1 MALDFTTGVL
11 DPRVTVTRALNTAT
25 RVNSSGLV
33 EIVNANL
40 PRFDYNPSTLAP
52 RGLLIEEARTNLM
65 LQSSDFG
72 NVLWTKSN
80 ATITSDAITSPDG
93 TLTADKLVENTAT
106 NSHFVF
112 QNSACATATSYTYTV
127 FAKKGERNF
136 LSIFCINTAAAAN
149 TFFNLNTGVVVS
161 TSAGATSSITPFGN
175 GWYRCS
181 VTTTTTSV
189 TTGIYA
195 GVSADG
201 INSNYTGDGTSG
213 IYLWGAQ
220 LEAGAFATSYIP
232 TTTTSLTRNAD
243 AVSMTGTN
251 FSDWYNASEGSF
263 YARGSRNNDASFS
276 ALVAV
281 SSDASNEMYMTQ
293 TSSRAFA
300 FIRSSAGV
308 NGDLNGQVNSW
319 IGGTVGSAV
328 FAYKL
333 NNAALAVN
341 ANSTITDTTVTI
353 PTVNRLDI
361 GARSNGTFMNGHI
374 QRVSYWPQRL
384 IDAEAQAFS
393 KG

>member
-1 MALDFTTGVL
+1 M
-11 DPRVTVTRALNTAT
+11 
-25 RVNSSGLV
+25 
-33 EIVNANL
+33 
-40 PRFDYNPSTLAP
+40 
-52 RGLLIEEARTNLM
+52 
-65 LQSSDFG
+65 
-72 NVLWTKSN
+72 
-80 ATITSDAITSPDG
+80 
-93 TLTADKLVENTAT
+93 
-106 NSHFVF
+106 
-112 QNSACATATSYTYTV
+112 
-127 FAKKGERNF
+127 
-136 LSIFCINTAAAAN
+136 
-149 TFFNLNTGVVVS
+149 
-161 TSAGATSSITPFGN
+161 
-175 GWYRCS
+175 
-181 VTTTTTSV
+181 
-189 TTGIYA
+189 
-195 GVSADG
+195 
-201 INSNYTGDGTSG
+201 
-213 IYLWGAQ
+213 WGSQ
-220 LEAGAFATSYIP
+220 VEAGAFSTSYIP
-232 TTTTSLTRNAD
+232 NTSAAQATITRNAD

-251 FSDWYNASEGSF
+251 FSSWYNASEGSF